1 MKKEF
6 KYSKSR
12 SREEKR
18 IMQSNC
24 CLMELE
30 LKEQR
35 NCSKSFSPEYLN
47 NGETSLLFGLKILL
61 IEYHFGVESLKS
73 HFFQALK
80 EVIQF

>member
-1 MKKEF
+1 
-6 KYSKSR
+6 
-12 SREEKR
+12 
-18 IMQSNC
+18 MQSNC

-80 EVIQF
+80 ESDSILNIKSFGQVKNLFEWNI